1 MVLTDIY
8 IQVAM
13 EFETTS
19 STICQENHSSKY
31 QISHNDFTLFEKNLH
46 RINENLKYVNQYYTS
61 NYEQPV
67 ESLCKAL
74 ETNELKEPI
83 DEEIDQSLKFYNDF
97 YKIAMNEIESI
108 RKTDVRNI
116 LTEKLNIWEC
126 KRKEYSNKLK
136 SENEGFLQKIREELT
151 IDKNYIKLL
160 DKNDHELQIRLHKEQ
175 IKIEQKAKSIKF
187 NLVLKIASSL
197 VDDVKKSLSELNN
210 IIPPKLHSDYMQNLK
225 YFEEN
230 LNKFKN
236 MIQNSD
242 ENNLIALNQYIQNI
256 KIFREQILKYVPNKS
271 SEIEN
276 FSFVTKDCQNNQ
288 IIPFE
293 NKSVK
298 AQSFKFVVDDNLEVK
313 SNDFITFKFKI
324 DEEKTTCK
332 NDTKNFSFAIES
344 SKFSDIQNNKCHNSE
359 DPYKQILENYF
370 ILKKNLEQTENS
382 YRLFLNDESLKSL
395 RQELKKSINT
405 PVNSIS
411 SVSSWHM
418 SDKFVRLDSLLRC
431 KTVKTGNSE
440 VSANCHK
447 DALVFCKDTLAQ
459 KVINIGE
466 QVVSVKGET
475 AFEVSSVITELWLA
489 HPDFGL
495 LLYTRFKLKC
505 PWLIPQHFAKTDGTT
520 DEEYY
525 KSLGYNYTDGVVEKQ
540 DKYVKRMTG
549 IIRLFASIIVT
560 ETKHGKALGIGQ
572 AWMLIAATVNLN
584 PQFDIT
590 AVLLHEMLVITG
602 YYLKQAYG
610 QQFIKM
616 LRYINNNYMKKID
629 EVTPVGCG
637 GPVQRLKTFISKV
650 IQVGHVDKP
659 KGIIPYNFW

>member
-1 MVLTDIY
+1 
-8 IQVAM
+8 M
-13 EFETTS
+13 EFETAS
-19 STICQENHSSKY
+19 LIIHQENHSSKH

-61 NYEQPV
+61 NYEQPD
-67 ESLCKAL
+67 ENLCKAL
-74 ETNELKEPI
+74 ETNELSELKEPF
-83 DEEIDQSLKFYNDF
+83 DEEIDQSLIFYNDF

-116 LTEKLNIWEC
+116 LTEKLNTWEC

-136 SENEGFLQKIREELT
+136 SKNEGFMQKISEELA
-151 IDKNYIKLL
+151 IDKNYVKLL
-160 DKNDHELQIRLHKEQ
+160 DKNDNELQIRLHKEK

-187 NLVLKIASSL
+187 FLALKIASSL
-197 VDDVKKSLSELNN
+197 IDDAKINLSELSNN
-210 IIPPKLHSDYMQNLK
+210 IPPKLHCDYMQNLK
-225 YFEEN
+225 DFDEN

-236 MIQNSD
+236 MIHNSD
-242 ENNLIALNQYIQNI
+242 GNNLRALNQYIQNI
-256 KIFREQILKYVPNKS
+256 QIFREQLLKYVPNKS

-276 FSFVTKDCQNNQ
+276 FSFVSKDSQNNQ
-288 IIPFE
+288 IIPLK
-293 NKSVK
+293 NKSVE
-298 AQSFKFVVDDNLEVK
+298 AQHFKFVVDDNLEVK
-313 SNDFITFKFKI
+313 SNDLVTFKFKT
-324 DEEKTTCK
+324 DEEKATCES
-332 NDTKNFSFAIES
+332 DISNFSFAIES
-344 SKFSDIQNNKCHNSE
+344 SELGDIQNNKCHSSE
-359 DPYKQILENYF
+359 DPYKQILENYL

-447 DALVFCKDTLAQ
+447 DALIFCKDTLAQ

-466 QVVSVKGET
+466 QVASVKAET

-505 PWLIPQHFAKTDGTT
+505 PWLIPQYVAKTEGIT

-590 AVLLHEMLVITG
+590 AVLLHEMLLITG

-616 LRYINNNYMKKID
+616 LKYINNKYIKKID
-629 EVTPVGCG
+629 EVTPIGCG

-650 IQVGHVDKP
+650 IQVGHIDKP